1 MLVLSRKRAGKVL
14 INGNVAVTVLGIGR
28 NAVRLG
34 IEAPAEMPVHRGE
47 VYERMRNPDVPGSV
61 G

>member
-1 MLVLSRKRAGKVL
+1 
-14 INGNVAVTVLGIGR
+14 VTVLGIGR